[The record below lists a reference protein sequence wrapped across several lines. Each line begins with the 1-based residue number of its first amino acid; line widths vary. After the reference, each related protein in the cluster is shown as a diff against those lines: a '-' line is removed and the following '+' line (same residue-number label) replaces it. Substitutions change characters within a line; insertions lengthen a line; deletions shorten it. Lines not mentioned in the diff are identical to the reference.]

1 MGNKAALI
9 LRKKFQKYLYD
20 LGCFIQRNPGSVL
33 FVGLLA
39 LVTFCLG
46 LKTATVETNF
56 EKLWVEVGGRLGKE
70 IEYVKQTMGEGFGN
84 TNQLIIQTPKND
96 KSNILHPNA
105 LLLHMEAIKVG
116 TQVTVDMFEM

>member
-1 MGNKAALI
+1 
-9 LRKKFQKYLYD
+9 
-20 LGCFIQRNPGSVL
+20 LGFFIQRNAGSVL

-39 LVTFCLG
+39 LITFCLG
-46 LKTATVETNF
+46 LKTATVETNV

-70 IEYVKQTMGEGFGN
+70 VEYVKQTMGEGFGN
-84 TNQLIIQTPKND
+84 TNQLIIQTPNNS
-96 KSNILHPNA
+96 KSNILHPSA